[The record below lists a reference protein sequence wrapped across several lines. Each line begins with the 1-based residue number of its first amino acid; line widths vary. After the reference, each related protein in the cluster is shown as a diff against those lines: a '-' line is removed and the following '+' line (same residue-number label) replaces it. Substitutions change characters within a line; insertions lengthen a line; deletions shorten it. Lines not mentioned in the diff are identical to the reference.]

1 MKIIESPSE
10 LQELALAQKSIGKTI
25 GFVPTMGALHKG
37 HTSLMDIARTQ
48 CDLLIV
54 SIFVNPL
61 QFAAGEDLDTYPH
74 TPEKDH
80 RLCELHGVDIVFR
93 PTAMYPP
100 NHSTTVSVSGLTKGL
115 CGASR
120 PTHFDGVT
128 TVVSRLFGIVQPT
141 LAVFGQK
148 DFQQLAIIRRMVTD
162 MAMPIQIIGGPIVR
176 EADGLA
182 LSSRNTYLSVEER
195 SRALSL
201 SQALQKIQ
209 SCIDDGERDTKILT
223 SLVIDTLTVDSIDY
237 ISFVHQDTLEP
248 VDTVDD
254 RTQLCL
260 AAHLGMTRLID
271 NCSFSFK
278 ETL

>member
-1 MKIIESPSE
+1 MKIIESPAE

-74 TPEKDH
+74 TPEEDH

-93 PTAMYPP
+93 PTAMYHP

-128 TVVSRLFGIVQPT
+128 TVVARLFGIVQPT
-141 LAVFGQK
+141 IAVFGQK
-148 DFQQLAIIRRMVTD
+148 DFQQLAIIRRMVND
-162 MAMPIQIIGGPIVR
+162 LAMPIKIIGGPIVR
-176 EADGLA
+176 ESDGLA
-182 LSSRNTYLSVEER
+182 LSSRNTYLSLEER

-201 SQALQKIQ
+201 SQSLQTVQ
-209 SCIDDGERDTKILT
+209 SYIDNGERDTEKLT
-223 SLVIDTLTVDSIDY
+223 TLVIETLTVDSIDY

-248 VDTVDD
+248 VETVDN

-260 AAHLGMTRLID
+260 AAHLGSTRLID